1 MKTSFITRKFIKN
14 ILVVAIL
21 TLSLQA
27 FANPVVSN
35 TALNYSADQS
45 IQPIATHTPLK
56 VTSTPVAPKPVI
68 KHRTKKSKP
77 LHQHKH
83 KIHHQHKHKH
93 KIRHRYKYQKTR

>member
-1 MKTSFITRKFIKN
+1 RKFIKN

-56 VTSTPVAPKPVI
+56 VTSAPVVHKPVI

-83 KIHHQHKHKH
+83 KTHRHPHQKS
-93 KIRHRYKYQKTR
+93 RASFRTNR